1 VSLEGF
7 GKTLKNHFMRSYMTG
22 NQKFPSDL
30 LFVAGLVILTDIF
43 VLIPALN
50 ESIIRTA
57 LSLPLVIFLPGY
69 ALISMLFPKK
79 TGLEGME
86 RIALSIGL
94 SVAVVSLIG
103 LVLNFTTW
111 GIKEIPLLTSLS
123 IFTLLLSGL
132 AYVRR
137 RRLPEDRIFDIS
149 FRASALNLMNGALD
163 KPESKTEGI
172 LKLLLVI
179 SFLILIVVGTFG
191 YMNIIPHKNEQFTEF
206 YILGSQG
213 MADNYTTEYVSGGSG
228 TYIVGIT
235 NNEYRT
241 MNYTLEVRLENQSLP
256 LPTDL
261 QNIRLAHN
269 TTLEEPLMITP
280 SIEGKNLKLEFLLF
294 NETEK
299 KTPYRDLR
307 LWINVANTTK
317 ANVTKTSIATKGV

>member
-1 VSLEGF
+1 
-7 GKTLKNHFMRSYMTG
+7 MAG

-50 ESIIRTA
+50 ESFIRTA

-69 ALISMLFPKK
+69 ALISMLFPNK
-79 TGLEGME
+79 TGLEDME

-94 SVAVVSLIG
+94 SVAVVPLIG
-103 LVLNFTTW
+103 LGLNFTSW

-123 IFTLLLSGL
+123 VFTLLLSGL

-137 RRLPEDRIFDIS
+137 GRLPEDRKFEIS
-149 FRASALNLMNGALD
+149 FRASALDLMNGALE

-172 LKLLLVI
+172 LKIFLVI
-179 SFLILIVVGTFG
+179 SFLVLIVVGTFG
-191 YMNIIPHKNEQFTEF
+191 YVNLMPHKNEQFTEF
-206 YILGSQG
+206 YILGPQRV
-213 MADNYTTEYVSGGSG
+213 ADNYTTDYVNGGSG
-228 TYIVGIT
+228 TYIIGIT

-256 LPTDL
+256 LPANL
-261 QNIRLAHN
+261 QTIRLAHN
-269 TTLEEPLMITP
+269 TTLEEPLVITP

-299 KTPYRDLR
+299 ETPYRDLR
-307 LWINVANTTK
+307 LWINVVNASNSNVTRTNITTK
-317 ANVTKTSIATKGV
+317 VV